1 MSKKINYVSPVII
14 LIMFFSMSSLIN
26 ASENVLA
33 STSCDSDIISLPGD
47 VKSALMTTNMT
58 QCAMPFGILIA
69 ADEQMPEKHVNMLA
83 SIVAE
88 LLDQD
93 RDGLPDDPKLH
104 KSLKPWET
112 VWLAMPTDPNRWE
125 KKQIPELNRYLGY
138 DMIAPKWWMNTENE
152 EQTKM
157 MLVEEAFHFITQF
170 GLSEVYPTKFS
181 VDSWES
187 TIAKETKL
195 AACEWWQH
203 PENSC
208 PNNPQTTQG
217 DCTGPDCDVT
227 EFFQQVVILRAG
239 MELNWSGIGFPDS
252 KETLNELLSNEMKDL
267 LDDGQYH
274 IINKPLQF
282 DYVSPVIAAPAAVSI
297 AAAPAAAAPVV
308 AAPAAAQPT
317 GINKV
322 LVEKFGYT
330 FVGGKVYAPGKVP
343 KP

>member
-104 KSLKPWET
+104 KSLKRWET

-125 KKQIPELNRYLGY
+125 KNQIPELNRYLGY

-152 EQTKM
+152 EQIKM

-239 MELNWSGIGFPDS
+239 MEPGWSGIGFPDS

-282 DYVSPVIAAPAAVSI
+282 DYVSPVIAAPAA
-297 AAAPAAAAPVV
+297 AAPVV